1 MVFVVTKIC
10 VFELSSR
17 TVKIT
22 PLDFCDLGARAK
34 RDRVWLVSD
43 PSKASRVL
51 YVAATPEA
59 VARVVSSFL
68 FGVKN
73 NEHDSALKKHI
84 SCLVKVRIATALD
97 EAPDVVMEWQV
108 RRDIFTGTSFFVHEP
123 TLQRKKV
130 PPLFN
135 LCTVTSLF

>member
-1 MVFVVTKIC
+1 MPHRVPVDGEFEVNGVRGDKIC
-10 VFELSSR
+10 IFELSSR
-17 TVKIT
+17 
-22 PLDFCDLGARAK
+22 
-34 RDRVWLVSD
+34 
-43 PSKASRVL
+43 
-51 YVAATPEA
+51 TPEA

-97 EAPDVVMEWQV
+97 EAPDVVLEWQE

-123 TLQRKKV
+123 TLQREKV